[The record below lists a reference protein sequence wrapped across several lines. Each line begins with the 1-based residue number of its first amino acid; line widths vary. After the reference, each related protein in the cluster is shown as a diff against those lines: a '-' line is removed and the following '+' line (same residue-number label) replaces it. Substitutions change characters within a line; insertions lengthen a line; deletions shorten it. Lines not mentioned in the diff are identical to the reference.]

1 MCAWKEA
8 REVDEDAQPTQV
20 YGHRGLQGLGRW
32 SGAAGKARGSGVV
45 GGTEALARLQG
56 VAAGG
61 GGGGCTAGRGV
72 LGVGGQVFGDAA
84 VTGCRGPDR
93 RAGDRVSRSQD
104 GV

>member
-8 REVDEDAQPTQV
+8 RAAGEDAQPTQV
-20 YGHRGLQGLGRW
+20 YGHRGLQGSGCW
-32 SGAAGKARGSGVV
+32 SGATGKARGSGVV
-45 GGTEALARLQG
+45 GGTEPLARLQG
-56 VAAGG
+56 EAAGEGVG
-61 GGGGCTAGRGV
+61 GRTAGRGV

-84 VTGCRGPDR
+84 VTCCRGPDR